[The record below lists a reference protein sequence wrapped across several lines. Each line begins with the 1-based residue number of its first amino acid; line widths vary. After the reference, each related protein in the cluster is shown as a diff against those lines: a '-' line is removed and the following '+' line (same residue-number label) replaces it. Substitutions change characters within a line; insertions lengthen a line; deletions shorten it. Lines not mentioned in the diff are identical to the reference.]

1 VSSFDEW
8 QQRTGLEYRDGF
20 AQWRQVETNLI
31 ARGADLREPVVSVIV
46 PTYKR
51 GVLLVDALQ
60 SVLAQDWDQSFEIV
74 IVDNDP
80 ASQRHATL
88 LEELPALAQA
98 NYSYYVH
105 RENMGWIGNF
115 NRGMEL
121 ARAPWLTILNDDDL
135 LDSDFLRRM
144 FDKLDADLTIDGLA
158 CRKRSF
164 VDGTPPIQLQRHS
177 IVHRAA
183 YGLLTLHRYRTR
195 TSRRIR
201 PHHFFWAPLLGNM
214 VGFVFRKERALEIG
228 GFYKED
234 WPSDCWF
241 YIRFAAVCRLDQSRH
256 VLASMRLGQ
265 NQSLNPKIA
274 REALLDG
281 HLVRQALVRRQVPKW
296 YMCLAP
302 LISARNLAETRD
314 FWGVEVSHEEAETI
328 LGIALPEDR
337 PTRYRAARFLL
348 NGF

>member
-1 VSSFDEW
+1 MSRFDDWRE
-8 QQRTGLEYRDGF
+8 TVGLEYRNGF
-20 AQWRQVETNLI
+20 AQWGEVKTDLI
-31 ARGADLREPVVSVIV
+31 ARGTDTRQPVVSIIV

-51 GVLLVDALQ
+51 GQLLVDALQ
-60 SVLAQDWDQSFEIV
+60 SVLAQDWTLPFEIV

-80 ASQRHATL
+80 ESRRHPIL
-88 LEELPALAQA
+88 LEELPELAGA

-115 NRGMEL
+115 NRGIEL
-121 ARAPWLTILNDDDL
+121 AQAPWLTILNDDDL
-135 LDSDFLRRM
+135 LDPDFLRRM
-144 FDKLDADLTIDGLA
+144 FDELDNDAAIDGLA

-164 VDGTPPIQLQRHS
+164 VDGAPLIQPQRHS
-177 IVHRAA
+177 IIHRAA
-183 YGLLTLHRYRTR
+183 YGLLTFHRYRTR

-201 PHHFFWAPLLGNM
+201 PHHFFWTPLLGNM
-214 VGFVFRKERALEIG
+214 VGFMFRKERALEIG

-241 YIRFAAVCRLDQSRH
+241 YIRFAAVCRLDQSRL

-281 HLVRQALVRRQVPKW
+281 HLVRQALVHRQVPKW
-296 YMCLAP
+296 YMRLAP

-314 FWGVEVSHEEAETI
+314 FWGVEVSHEEAEII
-328 LGIALPEDR
+328 LGMTLPEDR
-337 PTRYRAARFLL
+337 PARYHAARFLL